1 MKRRRCLIAADGF
14 YEWKALGTRKVP
26 YYVRAKSGQPLAF
39 AGLWE
44 TWTGPNGEELE
55 TAAIVTTRANRALA
69 DIHERMPVIVPSE
82 AFNLWLDC
90 ANVDPQTAVA
100 LISPASENLLDT
112 YEVSTAVNHT
122 ANDNPGLVER
132 YTAPAQAEA
141 APQTDTPRAK
151 RKKTNNGQASLF

>member
-1 MKRRRCLIAADGF
+1 MESDRDTQAA
-14 YEWKALGTRKVP
+14 
-26 YYVRAKSGQPLAF
+26 YYVRAKSGQPLAL

-55 TAAIVTTRANRALA
+55 TAAIVTTRANRTLA
-69 DIHERMPVIVPSE
+69 DIHERMPVIVPLE

-90 ANVDPQTAVA
+90 ANIDPQTAAA

-141 APQTDTPRAK
+141 APQADTPRTK
-151 RKKTNNGQASLF
+151 RKKRIMGRRRYSDVR